1 MNAAVIT
8 GLPDAHGLRALRF
21 RLQGRRDV
29 LLAEL
34 RAHVRAARGGAP
46 AEPGGDEV
54 LLAQLR
60 ELDLAE
66 AQRDAGELDSI
77 GAALRRMESGQ
88 YGLCAACGGV
98 IGHARLTANPH
109 ALCCVK
115 CEAAR
120 ELAANQ

>member
-1 MNAAVIT
+1 MNAAVKA

-21 RLQGRRDV
+21 RLQGRREV

-46 AEPGGDEV
+46 AEPGGDAV

-66 AQRDAGELDSI
+66 AQRDAGELESI
-77 GAALRRMESGQ
+77 GVALGRMESGE
-88 YGLCAACGGV
+88 YGVCLDCANP

-109 ALCCVK
+109 ALRCLK
-115 CEAAR
+115 CEAAH
-120 ELAANQ
+120 EHSVET

>member
-1 MNAAVIT
+1 MNAAVHA
-8 GLPDAHGLRALRF
+8 GLPDAHDLRALRF

-34 RAHVRAARGGAP
+34 HAHVRAARGGAP

-54 LLAQLR
+54 LLTQLR
-60 ELDLAE
+60 EIDLAE
-66 AQRDAGELDSI
+66 AQRDANELESI
-77 GAALRRMESGQ
+77 GAALRRMESGE

-109 ALCCVK
+109 ALRCVK

-120 ELAANQ
+120 ELAPNQ

>member
-1 MNAAVIT
+1 MNAAVKV

-34 RAHVRAARGGAP
+34 RAHVRAARAGAP
-46 AEPGGDEV
+46 ADPGGDEA

-66 AQRDAGELDSI
+66 AQRDAGELESI
-77 GAALRRMESGQ
+77 GVALGRMESGE
-88 YGLCAACGGV
+88 YGMCVDCSNP
-98 IGHARLTANPH
+98 IGHARLAANPH
-109 ALCCVK
+109 ALRCLE
-115 CEAAR
+115 CEAAH
-120 ELAANQ
+120 EHTVEK

>member
-21 RLQGRRDV
+21 RLQGRRAV

-34 RAHVRAARGGAP
+34 RAHVRAARSGAP
-46 AEPGGDEV
+46 AEPGGGEV

-66 AQRDAGELDSI
+66 AQRDAGELESS
-77 GAALRRMESGQ
+77 GVALARMVSGE
-88 YGLCAACGGV
+88 YGMCVDCANP
-98 IGHARLTANPH
+98 IGHARLAANPH
-109 ALCCVK
+109 ALRCLE
-115 CEAAR
+115 CEAAH
-120 ELAANQ
+120 EHTAEK